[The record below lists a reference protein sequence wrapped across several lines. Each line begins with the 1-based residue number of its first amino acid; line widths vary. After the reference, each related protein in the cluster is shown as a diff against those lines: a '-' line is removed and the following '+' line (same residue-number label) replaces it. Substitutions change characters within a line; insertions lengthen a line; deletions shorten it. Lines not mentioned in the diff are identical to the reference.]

1 MQLWATTHRGWLLAG
16 VGAAAGVALGLRQLR
31 RH

>member
-16 VGAAAGVALGLRQLR
+16 VGAASVALGLRQLR